1 MATGAVIGHGV
12 DLVDI
17 DRIAEMLE
25 RHGDR
30 FTERCF
36 TPGERAYADAG
47 RRRRAER
54 YAARFACKEAVLK
67 ALGTGWR
74 DGISWTDV
82 AVVHEPSGRPAVELS
97 GRCRELARAS
107 GWQRCLVSLSH
118 AGPSINETA
127 AARGKRAAG
136 GEPGRAGFAMASV
149 VVWGRGGS
157 EDPAAADA
165 L

>member
-1 MATGAVIGHGV
+1 MVPGEAVIGHGI

-36 TPGERAYADAG
+36 TAGERAYADAG
-47 RRRRAER
+47 KRRRAER

-82 AVVHEPSGRPAVELS
+82 AVVHEPSGRPVVELS
-97 GRCRELARAS
+97 GRCRELALAR
-107 GWQRCLVSLSH
+107 GWLRWFVSLSH
-118 AGPSINETA
+118 AGPAVRDDAWPGIP
-127 AARGKRAAG
+127 RAPGIPGAPGAPG
-136 GEPGRAGFAMASV
+136 GGFAMASI
-149 VVWGRGGS
+149 VVWGS
-157 EDPAAADA
+157 ETPVR
-165 L
+165 

>member
-1 MATGAVIGHGV
+1 MGTMPPDAVIGHGI

-17 DRIAEMLE
+17 DRVADLLE

-36 TPGERAYADAG
+36 TPGERAYAEAG
-47 RRRRAER
+47 KRRRAER

-82 AVVHEPSGRPAVELS
+82 AVVHEPSGQPILRLT
-97 GRCRELARAS
+97 GRCHEIAVAR
-107 GWQRCLVSLSH
+107 GCRRWHVSLSH
-118 AGPSINETA
+118 AGPPIRDGTPMR
-127 AARGKRAAG
+127 RGGAG
-136 GEPGRAGFAMASV
+136 YAVASV
-149 VVWGRGGS
+149 VAWGSVVDAAPRG
-157 EDPAAADA
+157 EDH
-165 L
+165 